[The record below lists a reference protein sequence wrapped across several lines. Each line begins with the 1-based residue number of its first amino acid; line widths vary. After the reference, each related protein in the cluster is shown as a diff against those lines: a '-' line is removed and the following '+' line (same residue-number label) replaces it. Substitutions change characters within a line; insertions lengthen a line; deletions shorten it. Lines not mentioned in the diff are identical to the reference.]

1 MQSSVSLCVHYLL
14 HFRAELGAVVSVV
27 PAADTESRVIMADLL
42 LAAQVISMVCLG
54 LVTWL
59 IGVFPLISVRRGEKH
74 NCDQELFSRRKF
86 EIE

>member
-1 MQSSVSLCVHYLL
+1 MSLCLHYLL
-14 HFRAELGAVVSVV
+14 HFRAELRAVISVV
-27 PAADTESRVIMADLL
+27 PADPESRVVMADLL

-74 NCDQELFSRRKF
+74 NCDRELFSQMKF

>member
-1 MQSSVSLCVHYLL
+1 M
-14 HFRAELGAVVSVV
+14 GALSSVV

-59 IGVFPLISVRRGEKH
+59 IGVFPLISVRRGEEY
-74 NCDQELFSRRKF
+74 NCDQELFSRMKF
-86 EIE
+86 KIE

>member
-1 MQSSVSLCVHYLL
+1 MQFSVSLCLHYLL

-27 PAADTESRVIMADLL
+27 AAAGTESRVIMADLL

-74 NCDQELFSRRKF
+74 NINCFPE
-86 EIE
+86 

>member
-1 MQSSVSLCVHYLL
+1 MQFSVSLCVHYLL

-74 NCDQELFSRRKF
+74 NCEVIVFPN
-86 EIE
+86 EIRNIE

>member
-1 MQSSVSLCVHYLL
+1 MSLCLHYLL
-14 HFRAELGAVVSVV
+14 HFRAELRAVISVV
-27 PAADTESRVIMADLL
+27 PADTESRGIMADLL

-74 NCDQELFSRRKF
+74 NCDQELFSQMKCK
-86 EIE
+86 IE

>member
-1 MQSSVSLCVHYLL
+1 MSLCLHYLL
-14 HFRAELGAVVSVV
+14 HFRAELRAVISVV
-27 PAADTESRVIMADLL
+27 PADTVTRVMMADLL

-74 NCDQELFSRRKF
+74 NCDQELFSQMKF

>member
-1 MQSSVSLCVHYLL
+1 
-14 HFRAELGAVVSVV
+14 
-27 PAADTESRVIMADLL
+27 MADLL

-74 NCDQELFSRRKF
+74 NCEVIVFPN
-86 EIE
+86 EIRNIE

>member
-1 MQSSVSLCVHYLL
+1 MSLCLHYLL
-14 HFRAELGAVVSVV
+14 HFRAELRAVSSVV
-27 PAADTESRVIMADLL
+27 PADTVTRVVMADLL

-74 NCDQELFSRRKF
+74 NCDRELVFPKKI